1 MTAMLPLLALVR
13 HGNDTEALMTEVILP
28 LAIDRLYGQL
38 TMPHLVSVDTADEA
52 KNHGDTIRI
61 AKPIEFSDAEDHPTD
76 SAGSQSE
83 DITAGKVDVKLDR
96 HLYKQFAM
104 KDAEFL
110 AHANSLTLPSAAAAA
125 VDAIGRTVNKNLF
138 ALYKDIPYIS
148 GNPASTAGRD
158 KSDLIAARKEMQNR
172 KILNGRSIVLTS
184 DTEADLLLEF
194 SKINESGDANV
205 VSQGLIGRKYG
216 FDLYSD
222 VQAPYHVAGAAA
234 ANAGITLSAQAVTG
248 STTLALA
255 GVNGATFLKGD
266 VISVAGSH
274 QTFVVTADTAGAAV
288 PVYPAVMEAI
298 ASGSAVTVLGDH
310 PIDLAFTKSAFLIAF
325 RNLEVP
331 EDAAG
336 VNIAQMTDPRT
347 GISLRMLRWY
357 EPRTESTQWKF
368 ETLCGLKTVSPE
380 RALRLGGH

>member
-1 MTAMLPLLALVR
+1 MTAFSAIVALVR

-38 TMPHLVSVDTADEA
+38 TMPQLVSVDTADEA

-61 AKPIEFSDAEDHPTD
+61 AKPIEFADADDHPTD

-104 KDAEFL
+104 KDVEFL
-110 AHANSLTLPSAAAAA
+110 AHANSLSLPSAAEAA
-125 VDAIGRTVNKNLF
+125 VDALARTVNKNLF
-138 ALYKDIPYIS
+138 SLYKDIPYIS

-158 KSDLIAARKEMQNR
+158 KTDLIAARKEMQNR
-172 KILNGRSIVLTS
+172 KILNGRNIVLTS

-194 SKINESGDANV
+194 SKINETGDANV

-222 VQAPYHVAGAAA
+222 VQAPYHVAGSAA
-234 ANAGITLSAQAVTG
+234 ANAGMTLAAQASVGATVL
-248 STTLALA
+248 TLD
-255 GVNGATFLKGD
+255 GVGDATFLKGD
-266 VISVAGSH
+266 VLTIAGSH
-274 QTFVVTADTAGAAV
+274 QTFVVTADTAGVAV
-288 PVYPAVMEAI
+288 PVYPAVLDGI
-298 ASGSAVTVLGDH
+298 AAGTAVSVVGDH
-310 PIDLAFTKSAFLIAF
+310 PVDLAFTKSAFLIAF

-336 VNIAQMTDPRT
+336 VNFAQMSDPRT

>member
-1 MTAMLPLLALVR
+1 MTAFSPIVALVR

-38 TMPHLVSVDTADEA
+38 TMPQLVSVDTADEA

-61 AKPIEFSDAEDHPTD
+61 AKPIEFSDADDHPTD

-104 KDAEFL
+104 KDVEFL
-110 AHANSLTLPSAAAAA
+110 AHANSLSLPSAAEAA
-125 VDAIGRTVNKNLF
+125 VDALARTVNKNLF
-138 ALYKDIPYIS
+138 SLYKDIPYIS

-158 KSDLIAARKEMQNR
+158 KTDLIAARKEMQNR
-172 KILNGRSIVLTS
+172 KILNGRNIVLTS

-222 VQAPYHVAGAAA
+222 VQAPYHVAGSAA
-234 ANAGITLSAQAVTG
+234 ANAGM
-248 STTLALA
+248 TLAAEALVGATALSLA
-255 GVNGATFLKGD
+255 GVDGAAFVKGD
-266 VISVAGSH
+266 VLTIAGSH
-274 QTFVVTADTAGAAV
+274 QTFVVTADTTGSVV
-288 PVYPAVMEAI
+288 PVYPAVVDSI
-298 ASGSAVTVLGDH
+298 APGTAVTVVGDH
-310 PIDLAFTKSAFLIAF
+310 PVDLAFTKSAFLIAF

-336 VNIAQMTDPRT
+336 VNFAQMSDPRT

>member
-96 HLYKQFAM
+96 QLYKQFAM

-138 ALYKDIPYIS
+138 SLYKDIPYIS

-222 VQAPYHVAGAAA
+222 VQAPYHIA
-234 ANAGITLSAQAVTG
+234 G

-266 VISVAGSH
+266 VISIAGSP
-274 QTFVVTADTAGAAV
+274 QTFVVTADTAGSAV
-288 PVYPAVMEAI
+288 PVYPSVLEAI
-298 ASGSAVTVLGDH
+298 ASGSAVSVLGDH